1 MPYELCKLM
10 QSTITTLQLL
20 FIFIFFPVNLHM
32 QVILAVFVPVEGRLC
47 EQEVFLGICGYLLS
61 VNNKV
66 SK

>member
-1 MPYELCKLM
+1 
-10 QSTITTLQLL
+10 
-20 FIFIFFPVNLHM
+20 M

>member
-20 FIFIFFPVNLHM
+20 FNFFFPVNLHM